1 MQMGLKPLGVVKEI
15 VESVGIGIAYAYDD
29 LVFVDHNAFILQ
41 FSEQDNEMLWHLNV
55 EANESEVEKS
65 IGLLN
70 VASLERDI
78 VIKRG
83 RYYSLAQTD
92 DENVRLEFVESKK

>member
-1 MQMGLKPLGVVKEI
+1 MGLKPLGVVKDI

-41 FSEQDNEMLWHLNV
+41 FSKQDNEMLWHVNV
-55 EANESEVEKS
+55 EADESKVEKS

-70 VASLERDI
+70 IAASERGMA
-78 VIKRG
+78 VKRG
-83 RYYSLAQTD
+83 RYYSLAQAD
-92 DENVRLEFVESKK
+92 DENVRLEFVESKN